1 MGLSSRILDLL
12 NVLDYP
18 EARIEYFGEHFQDMV
33 REQPLFP
40 SKEEAAEDEA
50 IRDMIRRVTS
60 ALVKEKIEPAR
71 GSAGGISLNPSE
83 IRRKDSLENLIDSAR
98 FPDGL
103 AAKAHSIRNLGN
115 KSVHKSGCGEPDA
128 LRSIRDTGEVLSH
141 LYGRTPMSG

>member
-18 EARIEYFGEHFQDMV
+18 EARIEYFREHFQDMV
-33 REQPLFP
+33 REEPLFP

-71 GSAGGISLNPSE
+71 GSADGSLGHLFEDSPDLRDELLDAHFTTIELQRIPGTVERWKNLRAVELVLLPGAKV
-83 IRRKDSLENLIDSAR
+83 RRYLRQASTSR
-98 FPDGL
+98 PDVQKR
-103 AAKAHSIRNLGN
+103 AASKA
-115 KSVHKSGCGEPDA
+115 
-128 LRSIRDTGEVLSH
+128 
-141 LYGRTPMSG
+141 